1 MRKRKKYNISV
12 SSSTLCSRKKTENV
26 CLTTKF
32 DLTFKQNQKKNFG
45 SISKLLG
52 EIFGSPVLYMGIV

>member
-1 MRKRKKYNISV
+1 MYPVLRYV
-12 SSSTLCSRKKTENV
+12 HEKTENV
-26 CLTTKF
+26 CLTTKI